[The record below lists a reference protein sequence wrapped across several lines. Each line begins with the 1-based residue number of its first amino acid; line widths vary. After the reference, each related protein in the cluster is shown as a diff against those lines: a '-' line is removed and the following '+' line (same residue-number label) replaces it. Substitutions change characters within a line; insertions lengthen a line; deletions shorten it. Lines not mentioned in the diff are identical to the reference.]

1 MAAEGFEKAPEAP
14 RRSGS
19 EVSSRQAGIGES
31 ETGAGA
37 VLPTAPDLMCK
48 HEKEKVEWDDKP
60 SMEHSVNGDIPWFGT
75 CSCGKRVYEIYTQ
88 QQVYEA

>member
-31 ETGAGA
+31 ETGVGA
-37 VLPTAPDLMCK
+37 VLTHRAK
-48 HEKEKVEWDDKP
+48 SYVQ
-60 SMEHSVNGDIPWFGT
+60 T
-75 CSCGKRVYEIYTQ
+75 
-88 QQVYEA
+88 